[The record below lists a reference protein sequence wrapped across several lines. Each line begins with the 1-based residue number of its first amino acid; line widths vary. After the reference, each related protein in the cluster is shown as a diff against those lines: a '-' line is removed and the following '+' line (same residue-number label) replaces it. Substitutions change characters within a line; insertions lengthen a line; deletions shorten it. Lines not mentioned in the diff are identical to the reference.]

1 MFNFPNIR
9 VIITKIMNF
18 AVPVV
23 QKSKVK
29 KYFSKI
35 LKLKKGKFHFVTT
48 KALYEKLFNNRYGFY
63 SVFGDCNLPDPV
75 NDQCIT

>member
-1 MFNFPNIR
+1 MISFPNIR
-9 VIITKIMNF
+9 VVITKIMTFNITV
-18 AVPVV
+18 A
-23 QKSKVK
+23 QKSENK
-29 KYFSKI
+29 KYFWKI

-75 NDQCIT
+75 ND